1 MCTEN
6 IALHAEYTDNM
17 CREKRETK
25 NIHVSSSLIASPYM
39 DQIDNASLI
48 TNSTLL
54 RESNTLQYLQIYI
67 NRIYNHLCKYIFK
80 SYLNLNFAPRL
91 TLYMNHPL

>member
-6 IALHAEYTDNM
+6 IALHVEYTDNM

-25 NIHVSSSLIASPYM
+25 NIHISSSLLACPYM
-39 DQIDNASLI
+39 GQIDNASLI

-54 RESNTLQYLQIYI
+54 RESNTLQYLQTY
-67 NRIYNHLCKYIFK
+67 YE
-80 SYLNLNFAPRL
+80 SYLDLDFAPRCII
-91 TLYMNHPL
+91 YMNNTYRCHSNATISQY

>member
-39 DQIDNASLI
+39 DHIDNASLI

-54 RESNTLQYLQIYI
+54 RESNTLQYLQTYIYI
-67 NRIYNHLCKYIFK
+67 WVLRKLSRLGLC
-80 SYLNLNFAPRL
+80 S
-91 TLYMNHPL
+91 